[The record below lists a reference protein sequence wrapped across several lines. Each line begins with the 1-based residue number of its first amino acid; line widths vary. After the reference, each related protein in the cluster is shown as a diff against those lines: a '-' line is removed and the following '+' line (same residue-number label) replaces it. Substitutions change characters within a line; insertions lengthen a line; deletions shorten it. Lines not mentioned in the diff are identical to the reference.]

1 MGLGRIFNRPFKKAR
16 RSAPAPEPLSPGGS
30 SRLPKAALDPGPPL
44 TDAQLPRVAIVILNY
59 NGQRH
64 LEGCFGSLAEL
75 DYPRERLEVIL
86 IDNGSDDESVE
97 IMQEEHGWV
106 RLIVNEENVG
116 FSAGCNQGARA
127 AMEKDG
133 GADVLV
139 FLNNDMRVDP
149 QWLRELVGPVV
160 RGECIASSAK
170 MFSWDGKVLN
180 SVGGGMNFHGI
191 GIQKGYLE
199 EPRPEFDE
207 PSRTLFPCGGAMAID
222 AAVFMDV
229 GGFDEEFFAY
239 YEDVDLGWRLWV
251 MGYEVHYAPKAVC
264 WHHHS
269 STSRT
274 FPMETIRLL
283 QVRNPFLAC
292 FKNYDD
298 ATLRKVLPAQL
309 ALAMRRSFMVSGV
322 SDDRPFRIEHVDG
335 GASSVVGRLWD
346 KARRA
351 LDEDYPVRREA
362 VADLVGINDLLG
374 NWDHWMARRQAIQAR
389 RKRPDE
395 EIFELFHRPL
405 WCIEGE
411 RGYAELHQGTVE
423 FFGLDELFHG
433 LTAGDHDPHK

>member
-1 MGLGRIFNRPFKKAR
+1 MNLKRLLKKHLGRGGA
-16 RSAPAPEPLSPGGS
+16 APAPTPSRAPGGD
-30 SRLPKAALDPGPPL
+30 SRIAASPVESGPTLTDDQLPK
-44 TDAQLPRVAIVILNY
+44 VAIVILNY
-59 NGQRH
+59 NGRRH

-75 DYPRERLEVIL
+75 EYPKAKLEVIL
-86 IDNGSDDESVE
+86 IDNGSDDDSVE
-97 IMQEEHGWV
+97 IMEADHAWV
-106 RLIVNEENVG
+106 RTIVNEDNVG
-116 FSAGCNQGARA
+116 FSAGCNQGAKA
-127 AMEKDG
+127 AE
-133 GADVLV
+133 GAEVLV
-139 FLNNDMRVDP
+139 FLNNDMRVAKD
-149 QWLRELVGPVV
+149 WLRELVGPVV
-160 RGECIASSAK
+160 RGECAAATAK
-170 MFSWDGKVLN
+170 MFSWDGKVMN

-207 PSRTLFPCGGAMAID
+207 PARTLFACGGAMAID
-222 AAVFMDV
+222 AGVFHDV

-251 MGYEVHYAPKAVC
+251 LGHEVHYEPRAEC

-309 ALAMRRSFMVSGV
+309 ALAARRTFQVAGI
-322 SDDRPFRIEHVDG
+322 DDVGSFRIEEVRAG
-335 GASSVVGRLWD
+335 GAGVVGRMWD

-351 LDEDYPVRREA
+351 VDDEYGLRREA

-374 NWDHWMARRQAIQAR
+374 NWDHWMERRREVQSR
-389 RKRPDE
+389 RRRSDE
-395 EIFELFHRPL
+395 EIFQLFHRPL
-405 WCIEGE
+405 WCIEE
-411 RGYAELHQGTVE
+411 DPAYRALHEGTVT
-423 FFGLDELFHG
+423 FFGLDEVFHG
-433 LTAGDHDPHK
+433 LTAQGEDPNK

>member
-1 MGLGRIFNRPFKKAR
+1 MGLRRIFKKQLDKAR
-16 RSAPAPEPLSPGGS
+16 ARPEPSKPLNPGGA
-30 SRLPKAALDPGPPL
+30 SRLIDTKLNPGPPL
-44 TDAQLPRVAIVILNY
+44 TDAELPRVAIVILNY
-59 NGQRH
+59 NGLRH
-64 LEGCFGSLAEL
+64 LEGCFGSLSKL
-75 DYPRERLEVIL
+75 DYPKERLEVIL

-97 IMQEEHGWV
+97 TMQREHGWV
-106 RLIVNEENVG
+106 RLIVNESNVG

-127 AMEKDG
+127 AED
-133 GADVLV
+133 AAVLV

-149 QWLRELVGPVV
+149 AWLRELVGPVV
-160 RGECIASSAK
+160 RKECIASSAK
-170 MFSWDGKVLN
+170 MYSWDGKLLN

-207 PSRTLFPCGGAMAID
+207 PSRTLFACGGAMAID
-222 AAVFMDV
+222 AEVFHDV

-251 MGYEVHYAPKAVC
+251 MGYEIHYAPKAIC

-283 QVRNPFLAC
+283 QVRNPFFAC

-298 ATLRKVLPAQL
+298 ATLRRVLPAQL
-309 ALAMRRSFMVSGV
+309 ALAMRRTYMVAGVGDDSG
-322 SDDRPFRIEHVDG
+322 FRIEKVEA
-335 GASSVVGRLWD
+335 GASGVVGRLWD

-351 LDEDYPVRREA
+351 FDEDFALRREA
-362 VADLVGINDLLG
+362 VADMVGINDLLA
-374 NWDHWMARRQAIQAR
+374 NWDHWMARRQAIQER
-389 RKRPDE
+389 RKRADE
-395 EIFELFHRPL
+395 DIFQLFQRPL
-405 WCIEGE
+405 WCIEGDPA
-411 RGYAELHQGTVE
+411 YAELHRGTVE

-433 LTAGDHDPHK
+433 LTAGEKDPHK

>member
-191 GIQKGYLE
+191 GI
-199 EPRPEFDE
+199 
-207 PSRTLFPCGGAMAID
+207 
-222 AAVFMDV
+222 
-229 GGFDEEFFAY
+229 
-239 YEDVDLGWRLWV
+239 
-251 MGYEVHYAPKAVC
+251 
-264 WHHHS
+264 
-269 STSRT
+269 
-274 FPMETIRLL
+274 
-283 QVRNPFLAC
+283 
-292 FKNYDD
+292 
-298 ATLRKVLPAQL
+298 
-309 ALAMRRSFMVSGV
+309 
-322 SDDRPFRIEHVDG
+322 
-335 GASSVVGRLWD
+335 
-346 KARRA
+346 
-351 LDEDYPVRREA
+351 
-362 VADLVGINDLLG
+362 
-374 NWDHWMARRQAIQAR
+374 
-389 RKRPDE
+389 
-395 EIFELFHRPL
+395 
-405 WCIEGE
+405 
-411 RGYAELHQGTVE
+411 
-423 FFGLDELFHG
+423 
-433 LTAGDHDPHK
+433 

>member
-1 MGLGRIFNRPFKKAR
+1 MGLKRLIKKHWDKTKP
-16 RSAPAPEPLSPGGS
+16 APKAPEPLSPGGS
-30 SRLPKAALDPGPPL
+30 SRLVSEKLNPGPPL
-44 TDAQLPRVAIVILNY
+44 KDAELPRVSIVILNY
-59 NGQRH
+59 NGRRH

-75 DYPRERLEVIL
+75 DYPKGLLEVIL
-86 IDNGSDDESVE
+86 IDNGSDDDSVDV
-97 IMQEEHGWV
+97 MRADHAWV
-106 RLIVNEENVG
+106 RLIVNPENVG
-116 FSAGCNQGARA
+116 FSAGCNQGAKA
-127 AMEKDG
+127 AKD
-133 GADVLV
+133 ADVYV

-149 QWLRELVGPVV
+149 AWLRELVGPVV
-160 RGECIASSAK
+160 RKECAASSAK
-170 MFSWDGKVLN
+170 MYSWDGKVLN

-207 PSRTLFPCGGAMAID
+207 PAKTLFACGGAMAID
-222 AAVFMDV
+222 AAIFDDV

-251 MGYEVHYAPKAVC
+251 MGYEIHYAPRAIC

-298 ATLRKVLPAQL
+298 DTLRRVLPAQL
-309 ALAMRRSFMVSGV
+309 ALALRRTFMVTGLEDDSG
-322 SDDRPFRIEHVDG
+322 FRIEAVKP
-335 GASSVVGRLWD
+335 GAAGVVGRLWD

-351 LDEDYPVRREA
+351 VDDEFPIRREA
-362 VADLVGINDLLG
+362 MADLVGINDLLG

-389 RKRPDE
+389 RKRSDE
-395 EIFELFHRPL
+395 QIFQLFHRPL
-405 WCIEGE
+405 WCIEAE
-411 RGYAELHQGTVE
+411 PSYLELHNGTAS
-423 FFGLDELFHG
+423 FFGIDELFHG
-433 LTAGDHDPHK
+433 LTAGDADPNK

>member
-1 MGLGRIFNRPFKKAR
+1 MGIGRLFKKQLDKAR
-16 RSAPAPEPLSPGGS
+16 AKPAVTPPMNPGGA
-30 SRLPKAALDPGPPL
+30 SRLVDSELHPGPAL
-44 TDAQLPRVAIVILNY
+44 TDAVLPRVSIVILNY
-59 NGQRH
+59 NGLRH
-64 LEGCFGSLAEL
+64 LEGCFGSLAAL
-75 DYPRERLEVIL
+75 DYPKEQLEVIL

-97 IMQEEHGWV
+97 VMQRDHGWV
-106 RLIVNEENVG
+106 RLIVNDDNLG
-116 FSAGCNQGARA
+116 FSAGCNQGAQA
-127 AMEKDG
+127 AKD
-133 GADVLV
+133 AEVLV

-149 QWLRELVGPVV
+149 MWLRELVGPVV
-160 RGECIASSAK
+160 RKECVASSAK
-170 MFSWDGKVLN
+170 MYSWDGKVLN

-199 EPRPEFDE
+199 EHKPEFDK
-207 PSRTLFPCGGAMAID
+207 PARTLFACGGAMAID
-222 AAVFMDV
+222 AAVFHDV

-251 MGYEVHYAPKAVC
+251 MGYEIHYAPKAIC

-309 ALAMRRSFMVSGV
+309 ALAMRRTFMVAGV
-322 SDDRPFRIEHVDG
+322 GDDSAFRIEKVK
-335 GASSVVGRLWD
+335 GASTGVVGRLWD

-351 LDEDYPVRREA
+351 VEEDFPLRREA
-362 VADLVGINDLLG
+362 VADMVGINDLLG

-389 RKRPDE
+389 RKRPDAD
-395 EIFELFHRPL
+395 IFQLFYRPL

-411 RGYAELHQGTVE
+411 PAYAELHRGTVE

-433 LTAGDHDPHK
+433 LTAGDTDPHK